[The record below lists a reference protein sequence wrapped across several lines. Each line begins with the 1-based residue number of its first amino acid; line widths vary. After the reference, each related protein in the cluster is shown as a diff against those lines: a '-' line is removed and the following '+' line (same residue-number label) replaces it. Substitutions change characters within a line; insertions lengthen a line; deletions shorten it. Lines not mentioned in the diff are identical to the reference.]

1 MREDIIEEELHIA
14 HERLRQE
21 DQRITRVFRQPLR
34 ELSAL
39 QPVVVLAPSATVR
52 EALTVMNREEVSCV
66 LIVEHDRLVGV
77 FTERDVLTK
86 VMAQALDMD
95 HTPVRT
101 CMTRQPASLEMAS
114 ELAYAL
120 HEMSLGGH
128 RHLPLVDDQG
138 RPVALVS
145 MRAIVEALIEAF
157 PQEILNLPPSPA
169 HSHPRTPEG
178 A

>member
-14 HERLRQE
+14 QERLHQE
-21 DQRITRVFRQPLR
+21 EQRITRVFQRPIR
-34 ELSAL
+34 ELSSL

-66 LIVEHDRLVGV
+66 LLVEHDRLVGV

-86 VMAQALDMD
+86 VVAQALDMD
-95 HTPVRT
+95 YTPVRT
-101 CMTRQPASLEMAS
+101 CMTRQPASLEMDS
-114 ELAYAL
+114 ELVYAL
-120 HEMSLGGH
+120 YEMSLGGH

>member
-1 MREDIIEEELHIA
+1 MREDIIEEELQIA
-14 HERLRQE
+14 RERIRNEERLITHVLRRQ
-21 DQRITRVFRQPLR
+21 LR
-34 ELSAL
+34 DLSAL
-39 QPVVVLAPSATVR
+39 QPAIVLAPSATVR
-52 EALTVMNREEVSCV
+52 EALTSMNREEVSCV

-86 VMAQALDMD
+86 VMAQALDID
-95 HTPVRT
+95 HTPVSA
-101 CMTRQPASLEMAS
+101 CMTRQPTSLEMDN

-128 RHLPLVDDQG
+128 RHIPLVDDQG

-169 HSHPRTPEG
+169 HSQPRTPEG